1 MSKIAGELN
10 AEMSKTIGSKEYN
23 EWLNSPLTKALK
35 RSFEQSITDPENQP
49 SQYGTVTLAMYAH
62 LEEQIT
68 ASQQR
73 VAELEKERDG
83 LISKNQNLFNA
94 LMLST
99 QKKDNMYA
107 SIKAA
112 SGHLNLYGLFSCVEG
127 DSYDPECADKNVRK
141 ANSILRAELTTEI
154 IRPFCAEA
162 GVVGSIT
169 RDYPNSDCHGADW
182 TDRDGEYL
190 K

>member
-49 SQYGTVTLAMYAH
+49 SQYGTVTLAMYEH

-73 VAELEKERDG
+73 VAELEAQLERINPLLDE
-83 LISKNQNLFNA
+83 A
-94 LMLST
+94 
-99 QKKDNMYA
+99 
-107 SIKAA
+107 
-112 SGHLNLYGLFSCVEG
+112 
-127 DSYDPECADKNVRK
+127 ADKIDALEKKRD
-141 ANSILRAELTTEI
+141 ELLEA
-154 IRPFCAEA
+154 AEA
-162 GVVGSIT
+162 IEI
-169 RDYPNSDCHGADW
+169 DAEECLDFDDCSAMLVPID
-182 TDRDGEYL
+182 TYRKLMEAIASV
-190 K
+190 KEK